1 MPNAGSM
8 TYWYLQVP
16 NLVVLAMVALL
27 IVQLALM
34 PVLSNH
40 AGIMRLVGAITR
52 PVMAT
57 VGFLTP
63 RIVPQA
69 GVIVCAVI
77 WLMAVRTILF
87 MAALAMG
94 IRL

>member
-1 MPNAGSM
+1 MPNAGSL

-16 NLVVLAMVALL
+16 NLILLAMVVLL
-27 IVQLALM
+27 LVRLVLS
-34 PVLSNH
+34 PVLDD
-40 AGIMRLVGAITR
+40 GGGTMRLLGAITR

-57 VGFLTP
+57 VGAVTP

-69 GVIVCAVI
+69 GVIIGGVL
-77 WLMAVRTILF
+77 WLLAVRTVLF
-87 MAALAMG
+87 MTALAMG